1 MKTAISIPDD
11 LFADAERLAAELKTS
26 RSGLY
31 SDAVR
36 EYLGRHAG
44 KRVTETLD
52 ALCADLAGDEREAPG
67 RGFSRA
73 AARGTLERSD
83 W

>member
-11 LFADAERLAAELKTS
+11 LFENAERLAKTLKKS
-26 RSGLY
+26 RSRLY

-36 EYLGRHAG
+36 EYVTRHSADS
-44 KRVTETLD
+44 VTQALD
-52 ALCADLAGDEREAPG
+52 EVLEAVG
-67 RGFSRA
+67 STEDAFARRSARA
-73 AARGTLERSD
+73 TLEQSE